1 VAVIKARY
9 IAWIIGA
16 VAAGLVAIHVGPLL
30 NTHSAQDACSFGD
43 ISNEEYRLRL
53 SRASIGYWRPLL
65 WDDDIASIQLS
76 RKYRQLV
83 GDPPTAAAKVAAAHA
98 VLRALGADLH
108 RFDDFRKQFEDGRV
122 TRTFVYEY
130 LLDINRLFYF
140 APMLRQMMITV
151 IIDEPFLNATPPRG
165 GDPPISVHFPN
176 IHEGVFRIERNLD
189 ERGCPPVP
197 AA

>member
-1 VAVIKARY
+1 
-9 IAWIIGA
+9 
-16 VAAGLVAIHVGPLL
+16 LL
-30 NTHSAQDACSFGD
+30 NTRSGQDACSFGD

-53 SRASIGYWRPLL
+53 SRASIGFWRPLL
-65 WDDDIASIQLS
+65 WDDEIASIQLS

-98 VLRALGADLH
+98 VVRALGADLY
-108 RFDDFRKQFEDGRV
+108 RFDDFSKQLEDGRV
-122 TRTFVYEY
+122 ARTFVYRY

-165 GDPPISVHFPN
+165 RDPPIDVHFPN
-176 IHEGVFRIERNLD
+176 FSEGFYHFERNLGD
-189 ERGCPPVP
+189 SSCPPVP
-197 AA
+197 QV